1 MKSRKMTYIMV
12 KEKCDVDEDATD
24 EGAGDGHV
32 RVLVRVDG
40 LVVHRQVDSNVPS
53 GKTFH

>member
-12 KEKCDVDEDATD
+12 EEKCDVDEDATD

>member
-1 MKSRKMTYIMV
+1 MIE
-12 KEKCDVDEDATD
+12 EKGDVDEDATN

-40 LVVHRQVDSNVPS
+40 LVVHRQVDRHVPDGENVTDIR
-53 GKTFH
+53 GR